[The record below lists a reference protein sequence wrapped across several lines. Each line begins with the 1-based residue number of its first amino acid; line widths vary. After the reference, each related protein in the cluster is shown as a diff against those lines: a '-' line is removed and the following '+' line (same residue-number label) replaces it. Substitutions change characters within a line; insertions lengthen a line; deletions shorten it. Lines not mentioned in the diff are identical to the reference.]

1 LWKRISVFL
10 MPAGFV
16 VNDLEP
22 ESVLWVKDIPMSS
35 SSETLEIFTDC
46 TCPWCYFM
54 SGRIAQLK
62 KEYNIQIRR
71 RMFPFRSDTPKEGL
85 SLGACFSDDP
95 LVVNERMRNL
105 KETAEALGLPFG
117 SPEMIYNSRSAQ
129 ELGLWAE
136 SKGRG
141 DAFLQALYVAY
152 FVDSRNIAKISVLSE
167 IAAPVGLPSENVD
180 KVIKAGTFKERVDRD
195 WVMAEKMNILVLPT
209 FVINGDRLVGAQPYR
224 KLQRLM
230 EKNGVVIRG

>member
-1 LWKRISVFL
+1 
-10 MPAGFV
+10 MP
-16 VNDLEP
+16 
-22 ESVLWVKDIPMSS
+22 SS
-35 SSETLEIFTDC
+35 PAILEIFTDC

-95 LVVNERMRNL
+95 LVVSERMRNL

-136 SKGRG
+136 TKGKG

-152 FVDSRNIAKISVLSE
+152 FVNSKNIAKISVLFE
-167 IAAPVGLPSENVD
+167 TAASVGLPAENVD
-180 KVIKAGTFKERVDRD
+180 KVIKAGTFKEQVDRD
-195 WVMAEKMNILVLPT
+195 WAMAAEMNILVLPT
-209 FVINGDRLVGAQPYR
+209 FVLNGDRLVGAQPYR

-230 EKNGVVIRG
+230 EKSGVVTKKG

>member
-1 LWKRISVFL
+1 
-10 MPAGFV
+10 MP
-16 VNDLEP
+16 
-22 ESVLWVKDIPMSS
+22 SS
-35 SSETLEIFTDC
+35 PAILEIFTDC

-71 RMFPFRSDTPKEGL
+71 RMFPFRSDTPKDGL
-85 SLGACFSDDP
+85 SLSACFSDDP

-117 SPEMIYNSRSAQ
+117 TPEMIYNSRLAQ

-136 SKGRG
+136 TRCKG

-152 FVDSRNIAKISVLSE
+152 FVDSRNIARNSVLFE
-167 IAAPVGLPSENVD
+167 TAASVGLPAED
-180 KVIKAGTFKERVDRD
+180 FDEVIKAGTFKERVDRD
-195 WVMAEKMNILVLPT
+195 WAMAEAMNILVLPT

-224 KLQRLM
+224 KLQRLI
-230 EKNGVVIRG
+230 EKSGVVTKKG

>member
-1 LWKRISVFL
+1 
-10 MPAGFV
+10 MP
-16 VNDLEP
+16 
-22 ESVLWVKDIPMSS
+22 SS
-35 SSETLEIFTDC
+35 PATLEIFTDC

-54 SGRIAQLK
+54 SGRIVQLK

-71 RMFPFRSDTPKEGL
+71 RMFPFRSDTPKDGL
-85 SLGACFSDDP
+85 SLIASFSDDP

-136 SKGRG
+136 TRGKG

-152 FVDSRNIAKISVLSE
+152 FVDSRNIAKISVLFE
-167 IAAPVGLPSENVD
+167 TAASVGLPSENVD
-180 KVIKAGTFKERVDRD
+180 KVIKAGIFKERVDHD
-195 WVMAEKMNILVLPT
+195 WAMAEEMNILVLPT

-224 KLQRLM
+224 KLQRLV

>member
-1 LWKRISVFL
+1 
-10 MPAGFV
+10 
-16 VNDLEP
+16 
-22 ESVLWVKDIPMSS
+22 MSS
-35 SSETLEIFTDC
+35 SPATLEIFTDC

-54 SGRIAQLK
+54 SERIAQLK

-71 RMFPFRSDTPKEGL
+71 RMFPFRSDTPKDGL

-136 SKGRG
+136 SKGKD
-141 DAFLQALYVAY
+141 DAFLQALYFAY

-167 IAAPVGLPSENVD
+167 ISASVGLPAEDVD
-180 KVIKAGTFKERVDRD
+180 KVIKAGTYKERVDRD
-195 WVMAEKMNILVLPT
+195 WAMAEELNILVLPT

-230 EKNGVVIRG
+230 EKSGVVTKKG

>member
-1 LWKRISVFL
+1 
-10 MPAGFV
+10 
-16 VNDLEP
+16 
-22 ESVLWVKDIPMSS
+22 
-35 SSETLEIFTDC
+35 
-46 TCPWCYFM
+46 M

-62 KEYNIQIRR
+62 KEYHIQIRR
-71 RMFPFRSDTPKEGL
+71 RMFPFRSDTPEDGL
-85 SLGACFSDDP
+85 SLVACFSDDP
-95 LVVNERMRNL
+95 LVVKERMRNL
-105 KETAEALGLPFG
+105 KETAESLGLPFG

-167 IAAPVGLPSENVD
+167 VAVSVGFPAE
-180 KVIKAGTFKERVDRD
+180 KVEKVLKDGVFKEPVDRD
-195 WVMAEKMNILVLPT
+195 WAMAEEMNILVLPT
-209 FVINGDRLVGAQPYR
+209 FVLNRDRLVGAQPYH

-230 EKNGVVIRG
+230 EKSGAVTKRG

>member
-1 LWKRISVFL
+1 
-10 MPAGFV
+10 
-16 VNDLEP
+16 
-22 ESVLWVKDIPMSS
+22 
-35 SSETLEIFTDC
+35 
-46 TCPWCYFM
+46 
-54 SGRIAQLK
+54 
-62 KEYNIQIRR
+62 
-71 RMFPFRSDTPKEGL
+71 MFPFRSDTPEEGL
-85 SLGACFSDDP
+85 SLVACFSDDP
-95 LVVNERMRNL
+95 LVVKERMRNL
-105 KETAEALGLPFG
+105 KETAEVMGLPFG
-117 SPEMIYNSRSAQ
+117 SPHMIYNSRSAQ